1 VEASAPPAVLADPAR
16 LAALR
21 ATALLD
27 TPPEEAFDRLTRL
40 ASHALSVPVALVSL
54 VGEDRQFFKSC
65 VGLPEPW
72 ASRRGTPLSHS
83 FCQHA
88 VASAEPLVI
97 EDAREH
103 PLVRDNL
110 AIRDLDVIAYA
121 GFPLTTSEGA
131 VLGTF
136 CAIDS
141 QPRAWSDADVAFV
154 REMAESAITE
164 IELRTVVRQL
174 EDARAEAEGTA
185 ATLRELQAISD
196 AALVNLETD
205 DLLRELLSRVTAAA
219 DADVAAILLQG
230 DDEELSIRAARG
242 VEERDEEVLLAVGR
256 TLVSERGAGATPV
269 VLDEGQLAAAPGG
282 IRTLLGVPLGFGGR
296 PIGLLAV
303 GTRGAGRRFTPD
315 ETKLLELAAERAAYG
330 IYNAGLYERAQSN
343 AELLEQ
349 QLVAT
354 LQRQQADAEK
364 AASERGRLLSHI
376 VAVQEE
382 ERRRIA
388 LDVHDDY
395 LQSLTAVRMHLERL
409 CADLAEPAHRESA
422 AQLARDVAAT
432 TDRMRSLVFDLR
444 PPALDWA
451 GVASAL
457 RLYLEETKERFGLGY
472 KLDSWLDEEPPAEV
486 RVIIYR
492 IAQEAITNVRKH
504 AGASMV
510 EVTLASRD
518 GGALVTVRD
527 DGGGV
532 AAAPDARSFGLASMR
547 ERAESA
553 GGWWRLGSQ
562 PGAGTT
568 VEFWVPQGLES

>member
-1 VEASAPPAVLADPAR
+1 MEVSAPPAALSDPGR

-21 ATALLD
+21 GSALLD
-27 TPPEEAFDRLTRL
+27 TPAEEAFDRLTRL
-40 ASHALSVPVALVSL
+40 AAHALGIPVALVSL
-54 VGEDRQFFKSC
+54 VEEDRQFFKSC
-65 VGLPEPW
+65 IGLAEPW
-72 ASRRGTPLSHS
+72 ASERGTPLSHS

-88 VASAEPLVI
+88 VASGEPLVI

-121 GFPLTTSEGA
+121 GFPLVTSEGI

-141 QPRAWSDADVAFV
+141 KPRRWSDDDLAFV
-154 REMAESAITE
+154 REMAESAMTE
-164 IELRTVVRQL
+164 IELRNAVRQL

-185 ATLRELQAISD
+185 LTLRELQAISD
-196 AALVNLETD
+196 VALVNLETD
-205 DLLRELLSRVTAAA
+205 DLLRELLTRVTAAV
-219 DADVAAILLQG
+219 DADFAAILLDG
-230 DDEELSIRAARG
+230 DEGLAIRSSKG
-242 VEERDEEVLLAVGR
+242 MEERDEEALLAVGR
-256 TLVSERGAGATPV
+256 TLIGEPGAPSSAV
-269 VLDEGQLAAAPGG
+269 VLDEGRLAAASGG
-282 IRTLLGVPLGFGGR
+282 MRTLVGVPFGFGGR
-296 PIGLLAV
+296 SVGLLAV
-303 GTRGAGRRFTPD
+303 GARAAGRSFTPD
-315 ETKLLELAAERAAYG
+315 EKKLLELAAERAGHG
-330 IYNAGLYERAQSN
+330 IYNARLYERALSS

-349 QLVAT
+349 QLLAT

-364 AASERGRLLSHI
+364 AAGERGRLLAHI

-382 ERRRIA
+382 ERRSIA

-395 LQSLTAVRMHLERL
+395 LQSLTAVRMQLERL
-409 CADLAEPAHRESA
+409 RDELAEPAQRDSA
-422 AQLARDVAAT
+422 KRLAEEVAAT
-432 TDRMRSLVFDLR
+432 TERMRSLVFDLR

-472 KLDSWLDEEPPAEV
+472 QLDSRLEEDLPGDV
-486 RVIIYR
+486 RLVLYR

-504 AGASMV
+504 AGASHV

-518 GGALVTVRD
+518 GGAHVTVRD
-527 DGGGV
+527 DGSGLEATPG
-532 AAAPDARSFGLASMR
+532 ARSFGLASMR

-553 GGWWRLGSQ
+553 GGWWRIDST
-562 PGAGTT
+562 PGAGTS
-568 VEFWVPQGLES
+568 VEFWVPFGP